1 MPQITFDKTE
11 EKDFDELVQALKE
24 MPEKEQEKLKQVL
37 RGIVIGFKLSK
48 QEDKPVA

>member
-11 EKDFDELVQALKE
+11 EKDFDELVQVLKE
-24 MPEKEQEKLKQVL
+24 MPKDEQEKLGQVL
-37 RGIVIGFKLSK
+37 RGILIGVNLSK